1 MFGILSHFAPL
12 RNKICELGPISTV
25 LKPPRIRAVV
35 RGPKAGEPLSAT
47 CRRSFDGQAQHVG
60 SHRARPR
67 KKAGC
72 AKTVTASRSTFRSS
86 RRLERVANARPG
98 SGQTDEHMFHVK
110 QPAAKSAARNARARG
125 LFAGGFLPEAF
136 CGEGWNQRSRTCWIE
151 DGRGRTEA
159 GSGTVE
165 GEPESGRGR
174 LAANMR
180 TNVSRETSTANRVT
194 PVKGG
199 PDPESGRGGLRT
211 DRSRIGAGFRL
222 RLRMDQGW
230 TSAGLRMDRSH
241 RWAGPRWD
249 RRWIAGGSE

>member
-25 LKPPRIRAVV
+25 LEPPRIRAVV

-67 KKAGC
+67 KKPGC

-86 RRLERVANARPG
+86 RRLERVASARPG

-110 QPAAKSAARNARARG
+110 QPAAKKRRPKCASAQAFRRR

-136 CGEGWNQRSRTCWIE
+136 SVKGGTSGAGRAGSRTVECDRSWIE
-151 DGRGRTEA
+151 DGRSRT
-159 GSGTVE
+159 G
-165 GEPESGRGR
+165 
-174 LAANMR
+174 
-180 TNVSRETSTANRVT
+180 
-194 PVKGG
+194 
-199 PDPESGRGGLRT
+199 
-211 DRSRIGAGFRL
+211 I
-222 RLRMDQGW
+222 
-230 TSAGLRMDRSH
+230 
-241 RWAGPRWD
+241 GPRPACD
-249 RRWIAGGSE
+249 RYANECFT